1 MDLLQYI
8 GHYHPVILHLPIG
21 FLLLAFVMQVLDW
34 RSKKAA
40 YTAAIHLGLLLG
52 MVSAILAG
60 LTGYWL
66 SQEGGYE
73 ETLLDKHKWLGIG
86 VGVLSVVVWLTFKT
100 KSKLYTPSFILLLFV
115 LLGAGHFG
123 GSLTHGSNFLS
134 YQDQQASTNTASLEN
149 AILFTDVIKK
159 DLFQDSL
166 EVALEMNFKNINI
179 FYTTDGSI
187 PDTNSIVY
195 TEPFTIFK
203 TSKINAI
210 AHKAGWQTSTVAER
224 QFVQAK
230 YTPVDIQLDKA
241 PNDRYKADGATS
253 LIDFQKGSTTFTD
266 GNWLGYENSHFTATL
281 DLGATQMIN
290 GITVSALE
298 ATGSYIFFP
307 KGLDMPWSNYSL
319 GGGLTDVQPPSTIM
333 LCPVI

>member
-1 MDLLQYI
+1 MCIRDRATTEGIAKLVANKPRLAVHAGVDRSLFGDAQLK
-8 GHYHPVILHLPIG
+8 PPIIE
-21 FLLLAFVMQVLDW
+21 
-34 RSKKAA
+34 S
-40 YTAAIHLGLLLG
+40 
-52 MVSAILAG
+52 
-60 LTGYWL
+60 
-66 SQEGGYE
+66 
-73 ETLLDKHKWLGIG
+73 
-86 VGVLSVVVWLTFKT
+86 
-100 KSKLYTPSFILLLFV
+100 
-115 LLGAGHFG
+115 
-123 GSLTHGSNFLS
+123 
-134 YQDQQASTNTASLEN
+134 
-149 AILFTDVIKK
+149 KK

-307 KGLDMPWSNYSL
+307 KGMQVSVSTDKVNYKSVLSKKYPTTQEPLSPELKNFTEPFPTPCLLYTSPSPRDRTRSRMPSSA
-319 GGGLTDVQPPSTIM
+319 
-333 LCPVI
+333 